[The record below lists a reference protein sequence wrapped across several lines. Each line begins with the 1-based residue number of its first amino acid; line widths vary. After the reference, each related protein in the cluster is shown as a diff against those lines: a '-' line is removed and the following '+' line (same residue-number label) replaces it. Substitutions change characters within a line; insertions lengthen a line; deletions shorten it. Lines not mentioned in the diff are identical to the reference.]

1 MTTRSFASLFLA
13 AILPFAALAQAPGG
27 AGAPPMAVTVVTLQ
41 PQTITL
47 TTTLPGRVAASAEAE
62 VRPQVNGII
71 LERHYKEGGQ
81 VVAGDPLYTIDP
93 ATYQAAVQQAQ
104 AAVQQAQVTYDN
116 TVTEANRLNELQSR
130 NVASQQALDNAQANR
145 DAAAA
150 AVQVAM
156 AQLSQAQIELDR
168 TTIRARLSGEIGL
181 SQSSPG
187 ALVTASQAEP
197 LAVIRTID
205 PVHVDV
211 TQSAA
216 DLLRWR
222 RGQGPDDAIGAD
234 NTVELIL
241 ADGSIFEHKGTLTAA
256 EPNVDPQTGVV
267 TLRMEFANPD
277 KLLLPGMYVQVKMPT
292 LSAKD
297 VFLAPMEGVVRDR
310 RGRPVAWVVNKDN
323 VVEERQLTVMQDSG
337 QTWVVREGLNPGD
350 RIIVAGFQKTAPGAT
365 VNPEDLQAAAAPAP
379 GAEAPAQ

>member
-1 MTTRSFASLFLA
+1 MTTRLLASLCLLA
-13 AILPFAALAQAPGG
+13 ALPLAALAQAPGG
-27 AGAPPMAVTVVTLQ
+27 AGGPPMAVTVVTLD

-47 TTTLPGRVAASAEAE
+47 TTTLPGRVAASAEAQ

-71 LERHYKEGGQ
+71 LERKFKEGGQ
-81 VVAGDPLYTIDP
+81 VVEGDALYTIDP
-93 ATYQAAVQQAQ
+93 ATYQAAVQQAE
-104 AAVQQAQVTYDN
+104 AAVQQAKVTYDN
-116 TVTEANRLNELQSR
+116 TVTEANRLNALQSR

-150 AVQVAM
+150 AVQVAQ
-156 AQLSQAQIELDR
+156 AQLSQAQIDLDR

-181 SQSSPG
+181 SQTSPG

-205 PVHVDV
+205 PVYVDV

-222 RGQGPDDAIGAD
+222 RGDAAETAGGD

-241 ADGSIFEHKGTLTAA
+241 ADGSTFEQRGTLTAA
-256 EPNVDPQTGVV
+256 EPHVDPQTGVI
-267 TLRMEFANPD
+267 TLRMEFANSG

-292 LSAKD
+292 VTAKD

-323 VVEERQLTVMQDSG
+323 VVEERQLTVLQDHG
-337 QTWVVREGLNPGD
+337 NTWVVSEGLNPGE

-365 VNPEDLQAAAAPAP
+365 VNPEELQAAAAPAP
-379 GAEAPAQ
+379 AAEAPAQ

>member
-1 MTTRSFASLFLA
+1 MTTRLLASLCLVA
-13 AILPFAALAQAPGG
+13 ALPLAALAQAPGG
-27 AGAPPMAVTVVTLQ
+27 AGGPPMAVTVVTLD

-47 TTTLPGRVAASAEAE
+47 TTTLPGRVAASAEAQ

-71 LERHYKEGGQ
+71 LERKFKEGGQ
-81 VVAGDPLYTIDP
+81 VVEGDALYTIDP
-93 ATYQAAVQQAQ
+93 ATYQAAVQQAE
-104 AAVQQAQVTYDN
+104 AAVQQAKVTYDN
-116 TVTEANRLNELQSR
+116 TVTEANRLNALQSR

-150 AVQVAM
+150 AVQVAQ
-156 AQLSQAQIELDR
+156 AQLSQTQIDLDR

-181 SQSSPG
+181 SQTSPG

-205 PVHVDV
+205 PVYVDV

-222 RGQGPDDAIGAD
+222 RGEAAATVGAD

-241 ADGSIFEHKGTLTAA
+241 ADGSTFEQRGTLTAA
-256 EPNVDPQTGVV
+256 EPHVDPQTGVI
-267 TLRMEFANPD
+267 TLRMQFANPE

-292 LSAKD
+292 VTAKD

-323 VVEERQLTVMQDSG
+323 VVEERQLTILQDHG
-337 QTWVVREGLNPGD
+337 NTWVVSEGLNPGE
-350 RIIVAGFQKTAPGAT
+350 RIVVAGFQKTAPGAT
-365 VNPEDLQAAAAPAP
+365 VNPEELQAAAAPASA
-379 GAEAPAQ
+379 AEAPAQ

>member
-1 MTTRSFASLFLA
+1 MTTRLLASLCLVA
-13 AILPFAALAQAPGG
+13 ALPLAALAQAPGG
-27 AGAPPMAVTVVTLQ
+27 AGGPPMAVTVVTLE

-47 TTTLPGRVAASAEAE
+47 TTTLPGRVAASAEAQ

-71 LERHYKEGGQ
+71 LERKFKEGGQ
-81 VVAGDPLYTIDP
+81 VVEGDALYTIDP
-93 ATYQAAVQQAQ
+93 ATYQAAVQQAE
-104 AAVQQAQVTYDN
+104 AAVQQAKVTYDN
-116 TVTEANRLNELQSR
+116 TVTEANRLNALQSR

-150 AVQVAM
+150 AVQVAQ
-156 AQLSQAQIELDR
+156 AQLSQAQIDLDR

-181 SQSSPG
+181 SQTSPG

-205 PVHVDV
+205 PVYVDV

-222 RGQGPDDAIGAD
+222 RGEAAATVGAD

-241 ADGSIFEHKGTLTAA
+241 ADGSTFEQRGTLTAA
-256 EPNVDPQTGVV
+256 EPHVDPQTGVI
-267 TLRMEFANPD
+267 TLRMQFANPE

-292 LSAKD
+292 VTAKN

-323 VVEERQLTVMQDSG
+323 LVEERQLTVLQDHG
-337 QTWVVREGLNPGD
+337 NTWVVSEGLNPGE
-350 RIIVAGFQKTAPGAT
+350 RIVVAGFQKTAPGAT
-365 VNPEDLQAAAAPAP
+365 VNPEELQAAAAPASA
-379 GAEAPAQ
+379 AEAPAQ

>member
-1 MTTRSFASLFLA
+1 MTTRLLASFCVA
-13 AILPFAALAQAPGG
+13 ALLPLVALAQAPGG
-27 AGAPPMAVTVVTLQ
+27 AGGPPMAVTVVTLD

-47 TTTLPGRVAASAEAE
+47 TTTLPGRVAASAEAQ

-71 LERHYKEGGQ
+71 LERKFKEGGQ
-81 VVAGDPLYTIDP
+81 VVEGDALFTIDP
-93 ATYQAAVQQAQ
+93 ATYQAAVQQAE
-104 AAVQQAQVTYDN
+104 AAVQQAKVTYDN

-150 AVQVAM
+150 AVQVAQ
-156 AQLSQAQIELDR
+156 AQLSQAQIDLDR

-181 SQSSPG
+181 SQTSPG

-205 PVHVDV
+205 PVYVDV

-222 RGQGPDDAIGAD
+222 RGDAAETAGGD

-241 ADGSIFEHKGTLTAA
+241 ADGSTFEQRGTLTAA
-256 EPNVDPQTGVV
+256 EPHVDPQTGVI
-267 TLRMEFANPD
+267 TLRMEFANPG

-292 LSAKD
+292 VTAKD

-323 VVEERQLTVMQDSG
+323 VVEERQLTVLQDHG
-337 QTWVVREGLNPGD
+337 NTWVVSEGLNPGE

-365 VNPEDLQAAAAPAP
+365 VNPEELQAAAAPAP
-379 GAEAPAQ
+379 AAEAPAQ

>member
-1 MTTRSFASLFLA
+1 MTSRLLASLCLVA
-13 AILPFAALAQAPGG
+13 ALPLAALAQAPGG
-27 AGAPPMAVTVVTLQ
+27 AGGPPMAVTVVTLD

-47 TTTLPGRVAASAEAE
+47 TTTLPGRVAASAEAQ

-71 LERHYKEGGQ
+71 LERKFKEGGQ
-81 VVAGDPLYTIDP
+81 VVEGDALYTIDP
-93 ATYQAAVQQAQ
+93 ATYQAAVQQAE
-104 AAVQQAQVTYDN
+104 AAVQQAKVTYDN
-116 TVTEANRLNELQSR
+116 TVTEANRLNALQSR

-150 AVQVAM
+150 AVQVAQ
-156 AQLSQAQIELDR
+156 AQLSQTQIDLDR

-181 SQSSPG
+181 SQTSPG

-205 PVHVDV
+205 PVYVDV

-222 RGQGPDDAIGAD
+222 RGEAAATAGAD

-241 ADGSIFEHKGTLTAA
+241 ADGSTFEQRGTLTAA
-256 EPNVDPQTGVV
+256 EPHVDPQTGVV
-267 TLRMEFANPD
+267 TLRMQFANPE

-292 LSAKD
+292 VTAKD

-323 VVEERQLTVMQDSG
+323 LVEERQLTVLQDHG
-337 QTWVVREGLNPGD
+337 NTWVVSEGLNPGE
-350 RIIVAGFQKTAPGAT
+350 RIVVAGFQKTAPGAT
-365 VNPEDLQAAAAPAP
+365 VNPEELQAAAAPAP
-379 GAEAPAQ
+379 AAEAPAQ

>member
-1 MTTRSFASLFLA
+1 MTTRLLASLCLVA
-13 AILPFAALAQAPGG
+13 ALPLAALAQAPGG
-27 AGAPPMAVTVVTLQ
+27 AGGPPMAVTVVTLDA
-41 PQTITL
+41 QTITL
-47 TTTLPGRVAASAEAE
+47 TTTLPGRVAASAEAQ

-71 LERHYKEGGQ
+71 LERKFKEGGQ
-81 VVAGDPLYTIDP
+81 VVEGDALYTIDP
-93 ATYQAAVQQAQ
+93 ATYQAAVQQAE
-104 AAVQQAQVTYDN
+104 AAVQQAKVTYDN
-116 TVTEANRLNELQSR
+116 TVTEANRLNALQSR

-150 AVQVAM
+150 AVQVAQ
-156 AQLSQAQIELDR
+156 AQLSQAQIDLDR

-181 SQSSPG
+181 SQTSPG

-205 PVHVDV
+205 PVYVDV

-222 RGQGPDDAIGAD
+222 RGEAAATVGAD

-241 ADGSIFEHKGTLTAA
+241 ADGSTFEQRGTLTAA
-256 EPNVDPQTGVV
+256 EPHVDPQTGVI
-267 TLRMEFANPD
+267 TLRMQFANPE

-292 LSAKD
+292 VTAKN

-323 VVEERQLTVMQDSG
+323 VVEERQLTVLQDHG
-337 QTWVVREGLNPGD
+337 NTWVVSEGLNPGE
-350 RIIVAGFQKTAPGAT
+350 RIVVAGFQKTAPGAT
-365 VNPEDLQAAAAPAP
+365 VNPEELQAAAAPASA
-379 GAEAPAQ
+379 AEAPAQ

>member
-1 MTTRSFASLFLA
+1 MTTRLLASLCLVA
-13 AILPFAALAQAPGG
+13 ALPLAALAQAPGG
-27 AGAPPMAVTVVTLQ
+27 AGGPPMAVTVVTLD

-47 TTTLPGRVAASAEAE
+47 TTTLPGRVAASAEAQ

-71 LERHYKEGGQ
+71 LERKFKEGGQ
-81 VVAGDPLYTIDP
+81 VVEGDALYTIDP
-93 ATYQAAVQQAQ
+93 ATYQAAVQQAE
-104 AAVQQAQVTYDN
+104 AAVQQAKVTYDN
-116 TVTEANRLNELQSR
+116 TVTEANRLNALQSR

-150 AVQVAM
+150 AVQVAQ
-156 AQLSQAQIELDR
+156 AQLSQAQIDLDR

-181 SQSSPG
+181 SQTSPG

-205 PVHVDV
+205 PVYVDV

-222 RGQGPDDAIGAD
+222 RGEAAATVGAD

-241 ADGSIFEHKGTLTAA
+241 ADGSTFEQRGTLTAA
-256 EPNVDPQTGVV
+256 EPHVDPQTGVI
-267 TLRMEFANPD
+267 TLRMQFANPE

-292 LSAKD
+292 VTAKN

-323 VVEERQLTVMQDSG
+323 LVEERQLTVLQDHG
-337 QTWVVREGLNPGD
+337 NTWVVSEGLNPGE
-350 RIIVAGFQKTAPGAT
+350 RIVVAGFQKTAPGAT
-365 VNPEDLQAAAAPAP
+365 VNPEELQAAAAPASA
-379 GAEAPAQ
+379 AEAPAQ